1 MKKNNDYASSAK
13 VAWYARNLLRKI
25 NLAIFVL
32 SLSVI
37 QVVGATTTSGS
48 AKNSPEQSSVN
59 SEQKQKSVSGK
70 VTDSTGAPLPGVTIR
85 VKGTTQGTITDTNG
99 KYSFS
104 NIADNATL
112 LFSFVGMKSQ
122 EIPVAGKVEINASLQ
137 DESESLGEVVVTGYG
152 NFKKASFTGSAN
164 TVNAEKLKDVPVIS
178 MEQKLQG
185 QTAGVFITAQS
196 GQPGAVANIRIR
208 GMGSYNATN
217 EPLYVIDG
225 VPVNSGTMNGSG
237 AGYMTQA
244 QTNIMSTIN
253 PNDIENITV
262 IKDAAAASLYGSR
275 AANGVILITT
285 KRGKTG
291 QAKVDFTISS
301 GISNLAM
308 DNRPVLSGE
317 DRRTLVYEALYNQAV
332 DKGNA
337 NPDAWAASYIDTYA
351 PKPSTG
357 YVNWNDYLLRKHAY
371 SQNYEASITGGD
383 DKSKFLAS
391 FEYLKQDGI
400 AINSDFD
407 RYAGNLA
414 YDRQVS
420 KKLAFN
426 GKITLSK
433 ITQNLNEERG
443 GCNPYL
449 LTAGYITPSDVPYA
463 ADGSYNRSF
472 VFSTTMEN
480 VLETMKTDINR
491 TNVTRV
497 MANGALT
504 YDIMDG
510 LKLKESVNYDFSS
523 QKDVVYYSPY
533 SYAGPKG
540 AGDGNAQAGK
550 GFTEWNGLFNS
561 LSLSYIKTFK
571 DKHNLD
577 ALVAYEAQ
585 DFKKDGIYYSGY
597 NIATTALTDVG
608 VTSTYSSKSSSPE
621 EWRLISIVSR
631 LNYDYDK
638 KYYLGASFRRDG
650 SSKFSSSQ
658 HWGNFWSASGMWRII
673 QEPFM
678 LGLKK
683 VFTDMKIRASYGVN
697 GNLPS
702 GSYPWQ
708 GLYSYTLAYQGTSGS
723 YESSLQNNNLK
734 WEKNYNM
741 NVGLDFTLFDRV
753 SVTGEYYSRQTKDLL
768 YSMPLSN
775 SSGFLSYTTNIG
787 HISNKGFELE
797 FNSTNVKTKDFTW
810 TTNLSFAHNKN
821 VIKKFNDQ
829 VTSIVAA
836 NRTTIYIR
844 KVGGP
849 FYGFFLKE
857 YAGVDP
863 ETGKALYYLNT
874 TKSDGSLDKTTTTD
888 DTKAQAID
896 LGKEAMPKLT
906 SNLTNTIYYKNFDL
920 MFTFTGSWGGYSF
933 DQMAVYTENDGT
945 NLKRN
950 FPVYTMNRWQKAGDK
965 TDVPRLSYNNKV
977 GPPNTTRY
985 LHSNDYIR
993 LRNLAF
999 GYTLPGNIAQKVYM
1013 SKVRFYV
1020 SGSNLW
1026 TKAAWGSYD
1035 PETEMGGFSWA
1046 SAPLTKN
1053 ITIGAN
1059 ISF

>member
-1 MKKNNDYASSAK
+1 MKKNNDYASPAK

-25 NLAIFVL
+25 NLAFFIL
-32 SLSVI
+32 SLSII
-37 QVVGATTTSGS
+37 QAVGAESTSTS
-48 AKNSPEQSSVN
+48 AKNSQEQSSVA
-59 SEQKQKSVSGK
+59 SDQKQKSVSGK
-70 VTDSTGAPLPGVTIR
+70 VTDSTGASLPGVTIR
-85 VKGTTQGTITDTNG
+85 VKGTTQGTITDVNG
-99 KYSFS
+99 KYTIA
-104 NIADNATL
+104 NIPTDATL
-112 LFSFVGMKSQ
+112 LFSFVGMKNQ
-122 EIPVAGKVEINASLQ
+122 EISVTGKTEISTVLQ
-137 DESESLGEVVVTGYG
+137 EESESLSEVVVTGYG
-152 NFKKASFTGSAN
+152 NFKKASFTGSAS
-164 TVNAEKLKDVPVIS
+164 TVNAEKLRDIPVIS

-185 QTAGVFITAQS
+185 QTAGVFITATS

-208 GMGSYNATN
+208 GMGSFSATN

-225 VPVNSGTMNGSG
+225 VPVNSGTMSGSG

-253 PNDIENITV
+253 PNDIENMTI

-285 KRGKTG
+285 KRGKSG
-291 QAKVDFTISS
+291 QAKVDFTISG

-308 DNRPVLSGE
+308 ENRPVLNGE
-317 DRRTLVYEALYNQAV
+317 DRRTLISEALYNQAI

-337 NPDAWAASYIDTYA
+337 NPNAWVATYIDTYA

-357 YVNWNDYLLRKHAY
+357 YVDWKDYLLRKHAY

-383 DKSKFLAS
+383 EKSKFLSS
-391 FEYLKQDGI
+391 FEYLTQQGM
-400 AINSDFD
+400 AINSDFE
-407 RYAGNLA
+407 RYAANLA

-449 LTAGYITPSDVPYA
+449 MTAGYITPSDVPYA

-472 VFSTTMEN
+472 VFSTTVEN

-491 TNVTRV
+491 TNVTRI

-504 YDIMDG
+504 YDIIDG
-510 LKLKESVNYDFSS
+510 LKLKESLNYDYSS
-523 QKDVVYYSPY
+523 QKDVVYYSLY

-550 GFTEWNGLFNS
+550 GFTEWNSIFNS
-561 LSLSYIKTFK
+561 TNLNYIKTFN

-577 ALVAYEAQ
+577 ALVAYEIQ
-585 DFKKDGIYYSGY
+585 DFKRDGLFYMGN
-597 NIATTALTDVG
+597 NIANTQLTDVG
-608 VTSTYSSKSSSPE
+608 VTSTFASRTSGTE
-621 EWRLISIVSR
+621 EWRLISYVSR
-631 LNYDYDK
+631 LNYDYNK

-650 SSKFSSSQ
+650 TSRLSKDSR
-658 HWGNFWSASGMWRII
+658 WGNFWSASAMWRMID
-673 QEPFM
+673 EPFM
-678 LGLKK
+678 QGLKK
-683 VFTDMKIRASYGVN
+683 TFTDMKLRASYGAN
-697 GNLPS
+697 GNLP
-702 GSYPWQ
+702 GNYAYQ
-708 GLYSYTLAYQGTSGS
+708 GVYDYTLAYQGASGS
-723 YESSLQNNNLK
+723 YEKSLQNDNLK
-734 WEKNYNM
+734 WERNYNM
-741 NVGLDFTLFDRV
+741 NIGLDFTLFDRV

-775 SSGFLSYTTNIG
+775 SSGFTAYTTNIG

-797 FNSTNVKTKDFTW
+797 FNTTNIKTKDFTW

-821 VIKKFNDQ
+821 VIKKINDKI
-829 VTSIVAA
+829 TFTTAA
-836 NRTTIYIR
+836 NRTTMYIR

-849 FYGFFLKE
+849 FYEFYLKE

-863 ETGKALYYLNT
+863 TTGKALYYLNT
-874 TKSDGSLDKTTTTD
+874 TNSDGSLNKTTTTD

-896 LGKEAMPKLT
+896 LGKEAMPNLT
-906 SNLTNTIYYKNFDL
+906 SNLTNTLYYKNFDL
-920 MFTFTGSWGGYSF
+920 MFTFTGAWGGYSF
-933 DQMAVYTENDGT
+933 DQMAVTTENDGSS
-945 NLKRN
+945 LKRN
-950 FPVYTMNRWQKAGDK
+950 FPVYTMNRWQKAGDV
-965 TDVPRLSYNNKV
+965 TNVPRLSYSNKV

-993 LRNLAF
+993 LRNLSF
-999 GYTLPGNIAQKVYM
+999 GYTLPTSIAQKAHM
-1013 SKVRFYV
+1013 SKVRLYL

-1046 SAPLTKN
+1046 SAPMTKN

>member
-1 MKKNNDYASSAK
+1 MKKNNDYASPAK

-25 NLAIFVL
+25 NLAFFIL
-32 SLSVI
+32 SLSII
-37 QVVGATTTSGS
+37 QAVGAESTSTS
-48 AKNSPEQSSVN
+48 AKNSQEQSSVA
-59 SEQKQKSVSGK
+59 SDQKQKSVSGK
-70 VTDSTGAPLPGVTIR
+70 VTDVSGAALPGVTIR
-85 VKGTTQGTITDTNG
+85 VKGTTQGTITDVNG
-99 KYSFS
+99 KYTIT
-104 NIADNATL
+104 NIPTDATL
-112 LFSFVGMKSQ
+112 LFSFVGMKNQ
-122 EIPVAGKVEINASLQ
+122 EISVTGKTEISTVLQ
-137 DESESLGEVVVTGYG
+137 EESESLSEVVVTGYG
-152 NFKKASFTGSAN
+152 NFKKASFTGSAS
-164 TVNAEKLKDVPVIS
+164 TVNAEKLRDIPVIS

-185 QTAGVFITAQS
+185 QTAGVFITATS

-208 GMGSYNATN
+208 GMGSFSATN

-225 VPVNSGTMNGSG
+225 VPVNSGTMSGSG

-253 PNDIENITV
+253 PNDIENMTI

-285 KRGKTG
+285 KRGKSG
-291 QAKVDFTISS
+291 QAKVDFTISG

-308 DNRPVLSGE
+308 ENRPVLSGE
-317 DRRTLVYEALYNQAV
+317 DRRTLVSEALYNQAI

-337 NPDAWAASYIDTYA
+337 NPNAWVATYIDTYA

-357 YVNWNDYLLRKHAY
+357 YVDWKDYLLRKHAY

-383 DKSKFLAS
+383 EKSKFLSS
-391 FEYLKQDGI
+391 FEYLTQQGM
-400 AINSDFD
+400 AINSDFE
-407 RYAGNLA
+407 RYAANLA

-449 LTAGYITPSDVPYA
+449 MTAGYITPSDVPYA

-472 VFSTTMEN
+472 VFSTTVEN

-491 TNVTRV
+491 TNVTRI

-504 YDIMDG
+504 YDIIDG
-510 LKLKESVNYDFSS
+510 LKLKESLNYDYSS
-523 QKDVVYYSPY
+523 QKDVVYYSLY

-550 GFTEWNGLFNS
+550 GFTEWNSIFNS
-561 LSLSYIKTFK
+561 TSLNYIKTFN

-577 ALVAYEAQ
+577 ALVAYEIQ
-585 DFKKDGIYYSGY
+585 DFKRDGLFYMGN
-597 NIATTALTDVG
+597 NIANTQLTDVG
-608 VTSTYSSKSSSPE
+608 VTSTFASRTSGTE
-621 EWRLISIVSR
+621 EWRLISYVSR
-631 LNYDYDK
+631 LNYDYNK

-650 SSKFSSSQ
+650 TSRLSKDSR
-658 HWGNFWSASGMWRII
+658 WGNFWSASAMWRMID
-673 QEPFM
+673 EPFM
-678 LGLKK
+678 QGLKK
-683 VFTDMKIRASYGVN
+683 TFTDMKLRASYGAN
-697 GNLPS
+697 GNLP
-702 GSYPWQ
+702 GNYAYQ
-708 GLYSYTLAYQGTSGS
+708 GVYDYTLAYQGASGS
-723 YESSLQNNNLK
+723 YEKSLQNDNLK
-734 WEKNYNM
+734 WERNYNM
-741 NVGLDFTLFDRV
+741 NIGLDFTLFDRV

-775 SSGFLSYTTNIG
+775 SSGFTAYTTNIG

-797 FNSTNVKTKDFTW
+797 FNTTNIKTKDFTW

-821 VIKKFNDQ
+821 VIKKINDKI
-829 VTSIVAA
+829 TFTTAA
-836 NRTTIYIR
+836 NRTTMYIR

-849 FYGFFLKE
+849 FYEFYLKE

-863 ETGKALYYLNT
+863 ATGKALYYLNT
-874 TKSDGSLDKTTTTD
+874 TNSDGSLNKTTTTD

-896 LGKEAMPKLT
+896 LGKEAMPNLT
-906 SNLTNTIYYKNFDL
+906 SNLTNTLYYKNFDL
-920 MFTFTGSWGGYSF
+920 MFTFTGAWGGYSF
-933 DQMAVYTENDGT
+933 DQMAVTTENDGSS
-945 NLKRN
+945 LKRN
-950 FPVYTMNRWQKAGDK
+950 FPVYTMNRWQKAGDV
-965 TDVPRLSYNNKV
+965 TNVPRLSYSNKV

-993 LRNLAF
+993 LRNLSF
-999 GYTLPGNIAQKVYM
+999 GYTLPTSIAQKAHM
-1013 SKVRFYV
+1013 SKVRLYL

-1046 SAPLTKN
+1046 SAPMTKN

>member
-1 MKKNNDYASSAK
+1 MKKNNDYASPAK
-13 VAWYARNLLRKI
+13 VAWYARNLLRKL
-25 NLAIFVL
+25 NLAIIVL
-32 SLSVI
+32 SLSAI
-37 QVVGATTTSGS
+37 QVVGATSTSAS
-48 AKNSPEQSSVN
+48 TKNSPEQATSTTD
-59 SEQKQKSVSGK
+59 QKQKSVSGK

-85 VKGTTQGTITDTNG
+85 IKGTTQGTITDVNG
-99 KYSFS
+99 KYSFL
-104 NIADNATL
+104 NVADNATL

-122 EIPVAGKVEINASLQ
+122 EVAVAGKVEINATLQ
-137 DESESLGEVVVTGYG
+137 DESESLSEVVVTGYG

-185 QTAGVFITAQS
+185 QTAGVFITSQS

-208 GMGSYNATN
+208 GMGSFSASND
-217 EPLYVIDG
+217 PLYVIDG
-225 VPVNSGTMNGSG
+225 VPVNSGTMNASMAG
-237 AGYMTQA
+237 AMTQA

-285 KRGKTG
+285 KRGKAG
-291 QAKVDFTISS
+291 QAKVDLTVSS
-301 GISNLAM
+301 GISNMAM
-308 DNRPVLSGE
+308 DNRPVLNGE

-357 YVNWNDYLLRKHAY
+357 YVDWKDLLLRKHAY

-383 DKSKFLAS
+383 DKSKFLSS
-391 FEYLKQDGI
+391 FEYLTQQGM
-400 AINSDFD
+400 AINSDFE

-420 KKLAFN
+420 KKLAFS
-426 GKITLSK
+426 GKMTLSK

-472 VFSTTMEN
+472 VFSTTKEN
-480 VLETMKTDINR
+480 VLETMKEDINR
-491 TNVTRV
+491 TAITRL
-497 MANGALT
+497 MANGSLT
-504 YDIMDG
+504 YDITSG
-510 LKLKESVNYDFSS
+510 LKLKESLNYDYSS
-523 QKDVVYYSPY
+523 QKDIVYYSAY

-540 AGDGNAQAGK
+540 AGDGNVQAGK
-550 GFTEWNGLFNS
+550 GFTEWNALFNS
-561 LSLSYIKTFK
+561 TSLNYIKTFNT
-571 DKHNLD
+571 KHNLD
-577 ALVAYEAQ
+577 ALVAFETQ
-585 DFKKDGIYYSGY
+585 DFKRDGLLYSGY
-597 NIATTALTDVG
+597 YIANAQLTDVG
-608 VTSTYSSKSSSPE
+608 VTSTFASRSSGTE
-621 EWRLISIVSR
+621 EWRLISYVSR
-631 LNYDYDK
+631 LNYDYNK

-650 SSKFSSSQ
+650 TSRLSSNSR
-658 HWGNFWSASGMWRII
+658 WGNFWSASGMWRII
-673 QEPFM
+673 EEPF
-678 LGLKK
+678 LAGLKK
-683 VFTDMKIRASYGVN
+683 SVTDMKLRASYGAN
-697 GNLPS
+697 GNLP
-702 GSYPWQ
+702 GNYAYQ
-708 GLYSYTLAYQGTSGS
+708 GLYDYTLAYQGASGS
-723 YESSLQNNNLK
+723 YEKSLQNNNLK

-741 NVGLDFTLFDRV
+741 NIGLDVTLFDRI

-775 SSGFLSYTTNIG
+775 SSGFTAYTTNIG

-797 FNSTNVKTKDFTW
+797 FNTTNVKTKDFSW

-821 VIKKFNDQ
+821 VIKKINDK
-829 VTSIVAA
+829 VTYTTAA
-836 NRTTIYIR
+836 NRVTMYIR

-849 FYGFFLKE
+849 FYEFYLKE

-863 ETGKALYYLNT
+863 ATGKALYYLNT
-874 TKSDGSLDKTTTTD
+874 TKADGTLDKTTTTD
-888 DTKAQAID
+888 ATKAQVID
-896 LGKEAMPKLT
+896 LNKEAMPKLT
-906 SNLTNTIYYKNFDL
+906 SNLTNTLYYKNFDL
-920 MFTFTGSWGGYSF
+920 MFTFTGAWGGYSY
-933 DQMAVYTENDGT
+933 DYMAVYTENDGT

-965 TDVPRLSYNNKV
+965 TNVPRLSYNNV
-977 GPPNTTRY
+977 AGPTNTSRY

-993 LRNLAF
+993 LRSLSF
-999 GYTLPGNIAQKVYM
+999 GYTLPESITQKVNM
-1013 SKVRFYV
+1013 SKVRFYL

-1035 PETEMGGFSWA
+1035 PETEIGGFSWA

>member
-285 KRGKTG
+285 KRGKAG

-357 YVNWNDYLLRKHAY
+357 YVDWKDLLLRKHAY

-383 DKSKFLAS
+383 DKSKFLTS

-414 YDRQVS
+414 YDRQIS

-433 ITQNLNEERG
+433 VKQNLNEERG

-723 YESSLQNNNLK
+723 YESSLQNDNLK